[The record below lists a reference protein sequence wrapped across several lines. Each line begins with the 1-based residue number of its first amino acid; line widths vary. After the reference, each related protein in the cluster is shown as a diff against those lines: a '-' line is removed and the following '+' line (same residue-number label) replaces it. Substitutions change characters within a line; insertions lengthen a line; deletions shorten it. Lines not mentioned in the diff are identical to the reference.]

1 MAQPFADIVVE
12 YLNRERT
19 SPISAALKAGLNRD
33 AIRSVL
39 RGRTPSVDRAAEIC
53 DALGLEFYIGPPR
66 PAPDSTDRRDSP
78 STSDAELSPKEISA
92 ALDMAPGAS
101 VADVV
106 TEMERRLSAA
116 ASFDAGALRDE
127 MVALRAD
134 VKSLGAAVTD
144 PESLGVR
151 AVRTFEVEAAA
162 GDGAFVLDESPVA
175 GPVWFR
181 RDWIA
186 QQGIDPVQAVVIS
199 VRGDSMEP
207 TLPAGCKILVD
218 RRRRKRRNGLVFVLN
233 VPEGLVV
240 KRLRREDDGT
250 WILASDSDSPDWPD
264 APWPADA
271 EIVGEVRWMSRDVP

>member
-1 MAQPFADIVVE
+1 MLDGRAPSIERVAQ
-12 YLNRERT
+12 
-19 SPISAALKAGLNRD
+19 
-33 AIRSVL
+33 
-39 RGRTPSVDRAAEIC
+39 IC
-53 DALGLEFYIGPPR
+53 DVLGFEFYAGPRLSGEGDGSP
-66 PAPDSTDRRDSP
+66 TDEPSLPQSP
-78 STSDAELSPKEISA
+78 PNAI
-92 ALDMAPGAS
+92 AS
-101 VADVV
+101 LVAD
-106 TEMERRLSAA
+106 EL
-116 ASFDAGALRDE
+116 AS
-127 MVALRAD
+127 LRAD
-134 VKSLGAAVTD
+134 LRADIREIGAAVTD
-144 PESLGVR
+144 PEGLGVR
-151 AVRTFEVEAAA
+151 AVQTFEVEAAA

-218 RRRRKRRNGLVFVLN
+218 RRRRKRRNKHVFVFN

-240 KRLRREDDGT
+240 KRLRREDDGA

-264 APWPADA
+264 VPWPAGA